1 MGQFFAKD
9 WTGEPFQLFGS
20 AHLTALAIVLAIN
33 LAIVFLWR
41 NPSPRSRRIVRYTL
55 ASVLVVNE
63 TLWHL
68 WNYTTG
74 QWTIQTMLP
83 LHLCSIMVWL
93 SAYMLAFENYALYEF
108 VYFMGIG
115 AALQALLTPDAGR
128 YGFPHFRFFQTIV
141 SHGAI
146 ITAAVYMTVIE
157 GFRPYGKSLLRL
169 VIGLNIYMA
178 FVMVVNSLIGSNYLF
193 IARKPDTASLIDV
206 LGPWPWYI
214 LSIEAIGVVICL
226 ILYLPFVF
234 RDWRA
239 RAIAAK

>member
-1 MGQFFAKD
+1 MSQFFAKD
-9 WTGEPFQLFGS
+9 WIGEPFQLFGS
-20 AHLTALAIVLAIN
+20 AHLIALTVVLLIN
-33 LAIVFLWR
+33 LSLVLLWHKPGSR
-41 NPSPRSRRIVRYTL
+41 ARRIFRYTL
-55 ASVLVVNE
+55 AGILVVNE
-63 TLWHL
+63 TLWHI
-68 WNYTTG
+68 WNYATG

-93 SAYMLAFENYALYEF
+93 SAYMLAFENYTLYEF

-115 AALQALLTPDAGR
+115 AAMQALLTPDAGR

-146 ITAAVYMTVIE
+146 ITSAVYMTAIE
-157 GFRPYGKSLLRL
+157 GFRPYWKSLVRL

-178 FVMVVNSLIGSNYLF
+178 FVMVVNRLIGSNYLF

-214 LSIEAIGVVICL
+214 LSIEVIGGVVCL
-226 ILYLPFVF
+226 ILYLPFAI

-239 RAIAAK
+239 QAIAAQ